1 MGELKPL
8 FLREQ
13 ILANPEQILKST
25 VLTETFLA
33 FYYKTW
39 GIRKYSSE
47 FLGFPQYLS
56 LPPLSA
62 TMIHSLSI
70 NLGSC
75 LSLRYQETWQNVP
88 MRFSHCARGSSPPL
102 LATPWVT
109 SPLPCDRSCL
119 QLVPN
124 FVWSH
129 HWILF
134 LSQPKQRPSLICP
147 SITSLNSSSLIST
160 FLLTLASQPH
170 TSSCCSSIRAYM
182 LTLAL

>member
-33 FYYKTW
+33 FCYKTW

-47 FLGFPQYLS
+47 FLGFPQYVS
-56 LPPLSA
+56 LPTLSA

-88 MRFSHCARGSSPPL
+88 MRFSHCACGSSQPPPGHPLGNLSSSTWQDLLTVGSKLCMKPPL
-102 LATPWVT
+102 NP
-109 SPLPCDRSCL
+109 
-119 QLVPN
+119 
-124 FVWSH
+124 
-129 HWILF
+129 

-182 LTLAL
+182 HTLAL